1 MDNKTLWENGVI
13 LSFDLDTNKLKEYY
27 TGNTFNKAYRDI
39 QRYLISEGFSHLK
52 DSDYINEN
60 IQDFNAHKIIMEFS
74 EENKWFPFCINKL
87 NISPNIEKIDIS
99 DEIRKLQDKE
109 WEEEIIST
117 NIVHKAEE
125 ELEF

>member
-1 MDNKTLWENGVI
+1 MDNKTLWKNGVI
-13 LSFDLDTNKLKEYY
+13 LSFDLDT
-27 TGNTFNKAYRDI
+27 
-39 QRYLISEGFSHLK
+39 
-52 DSDYINEN
+52 
-60 IQDFNAHKIIMEFS
+60 
-74 EENKWFPFCINKL
+74 NKL

>member
-1 MDNKTLWENGVI
+1 MDNKTLWKNGVI

-27 TGNTFNKAYRDI
+27 TGNTVNKAYRDI
-39 QRYLISEGFSHLK
+39 QRHLISEGFSHLK
-52 DSDYINEN
+52 DSDYVNEN

-99 DEIRKLQDKE
+99 DEIRKL
-109 WEEEIIST
+109 
-117 NIVHKAEE
+117 
-125 ELEF
+125 

>member
-1 MDNKTLWENGVI
+1 MDNKTLWKNGVI

-60 IQDFNAHKIIMEFS
+60 IQEFNAHKIIMEFS

>member
-1 MDNKTLWENGVI
+1 MDNKTLWKNGVI

-39 QRYLISEGFSHLK
+39 QRHLISEGFSHLK
-52 DSDYINEN
+52 DSDYVNEN